1 MFKQKM
7 NKYTRPLCRTERI
20 YLVYHDLCPP
30 FANQIVL
37 EGRGTFDVEK
47 WRQAVQKASAANPGA
62 RLALKGC
69 WIGSHWVDS
78 GITPRVRVVNGL
90 GWDGM
95 GGPEGSPF
103 EQGPLN
109 PYDGTACE
117 VVLIEGDPLRVAFR
131 SHHAVMDGRATLF
144 WAEEIFRALRGEPL
158 LGSRSRLTELSMARS
173 FQKKGRIPPAHD
185 FIGPTGRAQGTE
197 SGVIWRRLHLEGRY
211 RNLVAQVAVILAQSA
226 WTYEAGNVRFGV
238 SVDMRHR
245 QPELRSTGNLTN
257 LIYLNMLPGLTV
269 DDVARDMTQQL
280 EDKNDGML
288 YWGDR
293 LIRYVPLRML
303 HGAVQQ
309 EIIEKHKTGRYRNSG
324 IISNPGRLSLERLS
338 CDTFA
343 LQTGFF
349 IPPCQESLPIF
360 IAMSGTEQCV
370 EIMISMSRKLAC
382 GGRMELLIERLQKGL
397 QPS

>member
-1 MFKQKM
+1 MVEQIT
-7 NKYTRPLCRTERI
+7 NIYTRPLCRTERV
-20 YLVYHDLCPP
+20 YLIYHDLCPP

-37 EGRGTFDVEK
+37 EGLGSFDEERWK
-47 WRQAVQKASAANPGA
+47 QAVQKASAANPGA
-62 RLALKGC
+62 RLVLKGC
-69 WIGSHWVDS
+69 WIASRWVDS

-90 GWDGM
+90 GWDGS
-95 GGPEGSPF
+95 GGPDGSPF

-117 VVLIEGDPLRVAFR
+117 VVLMPGDPLRVAFR
-131 SHHAVMDGRATLF
+131 SHHALMDGRATLF

-158 LGSRSRLTELSMARS
+158 LGSCSRLTELDMARS
-173 FQKKGRIPPAHD
+173 FQKKGRTPPAHD

-197 SGVIWRRLHLEGRY
+197 SGVIWRRLHMEGRY

-226 WTYEAGNVRFGV
+226 WSYEAGKVRFGV

-245 QPELRSTGNLTN
+245 QPGLRSTGNLTN

-269 DDVARDMTQQL
+269 DDVTRDMAQQL
-280 EDKNDGML
+280 ADKNDGML

-303 HGAVQQ
+303 HRAIQD
-309 EIIEKHKTGRYRNSG
+309 EIKEKQHTGRYRNSG
-324 IISNPGRLSLERLS
+324 IISNPGRLSPERLS

-360 IAMSGTEQCV
+360 IAMAGTDQCV
-370 EIMISMSRKLAC
+370 EILISMSRKLAN
-382 GGRMELLIERLQKGL
+382 GGRMAGLMERLQKGL